1 MRSVKLVWLLA
12 VLAIGCSDPIGPGN
26 IVGKWDQDFSIPG
39 SFLEM
44 DLTLNGSVISGSG
57 NWCGEAGP
65 CGTLTVAGTVNGDA
79 VQLDLTYTLQLPVPG
94 PMSTQHFAGRLTTPN
109 ALRGSVG
116 VGTPVFTQNVSF
128 HRACTNCPL
137 LVRDLELRLPLQRP
151 ALLRAD
157 APVAG

>member
-1 MRSVKLVWLLA
+1 MRSVKSVLLLA
-12 VLAIGCSDPIGPGN
+12 LVVSGCSDPVGPGS
-26 IVGKWDQDFSIPG
+26 IVGKWDQDFSVPG

-44 DLTLNGSVISGSG
+44 DLTLTGSIVSGSG

-65 CGTLTVAGTVNGDA
+65 CGIVTVTGTVNGDA
-79 VQLDLTYTLQLPVPG
+79 VQLDLTFSPQLPILG
-94 PMSTQHFAGRLTTPN
+94 PMSTQHFSGRLTSPN
-109 ALRGSVG
+109 ALKGSVG

-128 HRACTNCPL
+128 HRACVNCPL